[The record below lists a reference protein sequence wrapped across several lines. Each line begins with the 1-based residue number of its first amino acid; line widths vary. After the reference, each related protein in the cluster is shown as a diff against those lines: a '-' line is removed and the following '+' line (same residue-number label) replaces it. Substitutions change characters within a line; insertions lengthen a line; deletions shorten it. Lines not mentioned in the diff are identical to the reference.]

1 MTEKGSE
8 IHGWL
13 LDIFPS
19 EKGLTVWVLGADGKR
34 QALHHDF
41 PVSFYAAGPAPQLR
55 ELWKWLLLQPENPK
69 LAREER
75 RDLFLGNIPVLSVG
89 LAFPSDLPLL
99 FNRTSQAFPNL
110 TYYDADIPISL
121 RYAACFGVFPLADC
135 QIEMAPQGHILDIH
149 ATQSPWELDLP
160 LPPLTVFGME
170 PECDPFHATPTKIF
184 IQTPQARFSL
194 NLEPARAFMIGLRAL
209 LIRHD
214 PDLLLTTWGD
224 TWLLPLLLQM
234 SKDTGI
240 DLPLNRDADQAIK
253 HRDAR
258 TYHAYGQVIHRG
270 RQVLLAG
277 RWHIDIHNAVM
288 YHDYGLE
295 GIWELARVTAL
306 PVQTVARVSPGT
318 GISSMQIVT
327 ALKEG
332 VLVPWHKQQAEHTKS
347 IMDLIRSDMG
357 GLVYQPTIGLHKD
370 VAEIDFISM
379 YPSVMARFNISPE
392 TIRPG
397 IRDKETNLPATSSD
411 QGLIPKTLEP
421 LLKKRIA
428 IKMQLLTMSKWD
440 MRYKVY
446 KAQSAAHK
454 WLLVTCFGYLGYKN
468 ARFGKIEAHEAVTAY
483 GREVLLRA
491 KEAAEDMGFTVLHMY
506 VDGLWIQKPGSNKV
520 QDFQPVLDEI
530 LNRTGLPI
538 ALDGIYRWISFLP
551 SRLNN
556 KVPVANRYFGV
567 FQSGEIKCR
576 GIELRRHDTPK
587 FISEIQNEA
596 LELLARSP
604 DADHIS
610 EYLPKVQSLMER
622 KLHDLKH
629 HRTPLEKLIVRQTL
643 SRPVSEYRVPSPAS
657 VAARQLEAAGKFL
670 RPGQTVRFI
679 YTLGDPSVRAWD
691 LEGSLDPKMVDI
703 HVYKTLLN
711 RAMETVI
718 QPFGSTELQPALPLF
733 ISDVGNATID
743 PLL

>member
-1 MTEKGSE
+1 VPKEQNE
-8 IHGWL
+8 LHGWL
-13 LDIFPS
+13 LDVFPN
-19 EKGLTVWVLGADGKR
+19 EQGLTVWILGEDGKR

-41 PVSFYAAGPAPQLR
+41 PITFYAAGPTPQLR
-55 ELWKWLLLQPENPK
+55 ALWKWLLQQPEAPR
-69 LAREER
+69 LTREER
-75 RDLFLGNIPVLSVG
+75 RDLFTGCTPVLSAE
-89 LAFPSDLPLL
+89 LAHPSDLSSL
-99 FNRTSQAFPNL
+99 FTRAAQTFPDL
-110 TYYDADIPISL
+110 TYYNADIPIPL
-121 RYAACFGVFPLADC
+121 RYAASYGVFPLADC
-135 QIEMAPQGHILDIH
+135 KIKIDPQEHITDIRSIH
-149 ATQSPWELDLP
+149 SPWELDQQ
-160 LPPLTVFGME
+160 LPPLTVLGLE
-170 PECDPFHATPTKIF
+170 PECDPFHAIPTKVY

-194 NLEPARAFMIGLRAL
+194 NLKPARAFIIGLCAL
-209 LIRHD
+209 LKRYN
-214 PDLLLTTWGD
+214 PDLLLTAWGD
-224 TWLLPLLLQM
+224 TWLLPHLLQM

-240 DLPLNRDADQAIK
+240 DLPLNRDPDQSIK

-270 RQVLLAG
+270 KQVLLAG

-295 GIWELARVTAL
+295 GVWELARVTGL

-327 ALKEG
+327 ALREE

-347 IMDLIRSDMG
+347 VMDLIHSDMG
-357 GLVYQPTIGLHKD
+357 GLVFQPTIGLHKD

-397 IRDKETNLPATSSD
+397 MRDQETGLPATSTE
-411 QGLIPKTLEP
+411 QGLIPRTLEP

-440 MRYKVY
+440 MRYKSY

-483 GREVLLRA
+483 GREALLRA
-491 KEAAEDMGFTVLHMY
+491 KEAAEDMGFTVLHLY
-506 VDGLWIQKPGSNKV
+506 VDGLWVQKPGSNQV
-520 QDFQPVLDEI
+520 QDFQPLLDEV

-551 SRLNN
+551 SRIN
-556 KVPVANRYFGV
+556 KHVPVANRYFGV

-587 FISEIQNEA
+587 FIAETQNEV

-604 DADHIS
+604 DVDHIS
-610 EYLPKVQSLMER
+610 EHLPKIQLLIDG
-622 KLHDLKH
+622 KLHDL
-629 HRTPLEKLIVRQTL
+629 RDQRIPLEKLIVRQTL
-643 SRPVSEYRVPSPAS
+643 SRPVNEYRVPSPAAI
-657 VAARQLEAAGKFL
+657 AARQLEDVNKFL
-670 RPGQTVRFI
+670 RPGQIVKFV
-679 YTLGDPSVRAWD
+679 YTLGEPGIHAWD
-691 LEGSLDPKMVDI
+691 MEKSLDPKMVDI
-703 HVYKTLLN
+703 HAYKTLLN
-711 RAMETVI
+711 RALETVM
-718 QPFGSTELQPALPLF
+718 QPFGLVQIQPALPLF
-733 ISDVGNATID
+733 LMSEIH
-743 PLL
+743 

>member
-1 MTEKGSE
+1 MSNEL
-8 IHGWL
+8 HGWL
-13 LDIFPS
+13 LDILPN
-19 EKGLTVWVLGADGKR
+19 EQGLTIWILGEDGKHH
-34 QALHHDF
+34 ALSHDF
-41 PVSFYAAGPAPQLR
+41 PIAFYAAGSAEQLR
-55 ELWKWLLLQPENPK
+55 TLWKWLKQQPENPK
-69 LAREER
+69 LSREER
-75 RDLFLGNIPVLSVG
+75 RDLFAGSIPVLTVE
-89 LAFPSDLPLL
+89 LAYPSDLSPL
-99 FNRTSQAFPNL
+99 FTRTSQTFPDL
-110 TYYDADIPISL
+110 TYYNADIPISL
-121 RYAACFGVFPLADC
+121 RYTARYGVFPLASC
-135 QIEMAPQGHILDIH
+135 VIETDASEHIKDIRSTH
-149 ATQSPWELDLP
+149 SPWELDQPLP
-160 LPPLTVFGME
+160 LLTVLSLE
-170 PECDPFHATPTKIF
+170 PECDPFHATPAKVY

-194 NLEPARAFMIGLRAL
+194 NLEPARAFIIGLCAL
-209 LIRHD
+209 LKRHD
-214 PDLLLTTWGD
+214 PDLILTAWGD
-224 TWLLPLLLQM
+224 TWLLPRLLQM
-234 SKDTGI
+234 SKETGI
-240 DLPLNRDADQAIK
+240 ELPLNRDQEQEIK
-253 HRDAR
+253 HREAR
-258 TYHAYGQVIHRG
+258 TYYAYGQVIYRG
-270 RQVLLAG
+270 KQVLLAG

-288 YHDYGLE
+288 YNDYGLE
-295 GIWELARVTAL
+295 GIWELARVTGL

-357 GLVYQPTIGLHKD
+357 GLVFQPTIGLHKD

-392 TIRPG
+392 TILPG
-397 IRDKETNLPATSSD
+397 IRDQDTDLPATTTE

-428 IKMQLLTMSKWD
+428 IKMELLTMSKWD

-483 GREVLLRA
+483 GREALLRA

-506 VDGLWIQKPGSNKV
+506 VDGLWVQKQGSNKV
-520 QDFQPVLDEI
+520 QDFQPLLDDI
-530 LNRTGLPI
+530 LNRTCLPI

-551 SRLNN
+551 SRLNK

-587 FISEIQNEA
+587 FISEIQSEV

-610 EYLPKVQSLMER
+610 EYLPKIQSLIDG
-622 KLHDLKH
+622 KLYELRH
-629 HRTPLEKLIVRQTL
+629 HLIPLEKLIVRQTL
-643 SRPVSEYRVPSPAS
+643 SRPVNEYRVPSR
-657 VAARQLEAAGKFL
+657 AAIAAKQLEDAGKFL

-679 YTLGDPSVRAWD
+679 YTLGEPQVHAWD
-691 LEGSLDPKMVDI
+691 LVQSLDPKMVDI
-703 HVYKTLLN
+703 HAYKILLN
-711 RAMETVI
+711 RAMETVL
-718 QPFGSTELQPALPLF
+718 QPFISLQKQPSLPLF
-733 ISDVGNATID
+733 VSDIGNCY
-743 PLL
+743 